1 MSKTPAAIPE
11 IPIRRD
17 QIHGTERSTNIWTS
31 ESVPFI
37 RKKTP
42 RNVTSETSVALGA
55 VININP
61 KKTPAI
67 PWSRKTH
74 QTLERGGRKV
84 KVAMTS
90 KSNLDL

>member
-1 MSKTPAAIPE
+1 M
-11 IPIRRD
+11 
-17 QIHGTERSTNIWTS
+17 
-31 ESVPFI
+31 PFI

-61 KKTPAI
+61 KKIPAK
-67 PWSRKTH
+67 PWSRKIH
-74 QTLERGGRKV
+74 QTLDRSDCKA

-90 KSNLDL
+90 NFNLIFDCEKL